1 MAEALSDGLRISYDD
16 AGQEEPA
23 LLCMP
28 GWCSSRAVFERLMPL
43 AAERRRALALD
54 WRGHGASDPA
64 PGDFGNKQLVED
76 ALSVIEA
83 SGVERIVPVTQ
94 AHSGW
99 VALELRRRLGGRV
112 PRLVLVSWIVLEPP
126 PAFLQAVEA
135 MAEPATWQ
143 EAREQLFSM
152 WLEGVDHPEVVRLVR
167 EDMASYGFD
176 CWSRGSREIRS
187 AYAAAGSPLA
197 ALSAFQPSVPSL
209 YLYAQPADP
218 GYLSAQQRFASEH
231 EWFDVRMIDARSH
244 FPTLEAPEQVVAAVE
259 DFVTDPGTTAG

>member
-1 MAEALSDGLRISYDD
+1 
-16 AGQEEPA
+16 
-23 LLCMP
+23 
-28 GWCSSRAVFERLMPL
+28 VFERYLPL

-64 PGDFGNKQLVED
+64 SGDFGGEELVAD

-83 SGVERIVPVTQ
+83 SGVERAVPVAQ

-99 VALELRRRLGGRV
+99 VALELRRRLGKRV

-126 PAFLQAVEA
+126 PAFLHAVEA
-135 MAEPATWQ
+135 MTDPATWH

-187 AYAAAGSPLA
+187 AYVGAGSPLE
-197 ALSAFQPSVPSL
+197 ALSAFEPPVPSL
-209 YLYAQPADP
+209 HLYAQPADP
-218 GYLSAQQRFASEH
+218 GYLSAQQRFASKH
-231 EWFDVRMIDARSH
+231 
-244 FPTLEAPEQVVAAVE
+244 P
-259 DFVTDPGTTAG
+259 